1 MPTRHIVWIDWM
13 KALLILFV
21 VLGHSGS
28 VLSGAIYLFH
38 VPAFFFIS
46 GYLCDYSKPNQGTLN
61 HNRYLIFAILIY
73 NIVFIIINALIVSQ
87 LGISIM
93 RSKMD
98 CNSQELILHP
108 ILGITWCYYKN
119 NPFTIPLCSQ
129 FWFVWVLIIMKFAY
143 RFIALKSS
151 RYRLIICLLCILYTT
166 IISHL
171 HIETFFYIDRTIC
184 AFPFFI
190 LGNMFSTKYIYS
202 ANKIPNNTFNQKL
215 INLLLSL
222 ALVLLMCSIGYFI
235 NQSSVDMFLFELG
248 NSIIV
253 YYLMAVIGTYAL
265 ILFCQILPQNLII
278 EQISI
283 GTFLIL
289 AMHLILIRQLIQ
301 INIIQWD
308 KSRLLELAIILII
321 CIPLIIFSKKYLPIL
336 LGKNK

>member
-1 MPTRHIVWIDWM
+1 
-13 KALLILFV
+13 
-21 VLGHSGS
+21 
-28 VLSGAIYLFH
+28 
-38 VPAFFFIS
+38 
-46 GYLCDYSKPNQGTLN
+46 
-61 HNRYLIFAILIY
+61 
-73 NIVFIIINALIVSQ
+73 
-87 LGISIM
+87 
-93 RSKMD
+93 
-98 CNSQELILHP
+98 
-108 ILGITWCYYKN
+108 
-119 NPFTIPLCSQ
+119 
-129 FWFVWVLIIMKFAY
+129 
-143 RFIALKSS
+143 
-151 RYRLIICLLCILYTT
+151 
-166 IISHL
+166 
-171 HIETFFYIDRTIC
+171 
-184 AFPFFI
+184 
-190 LGNMFSTKYIYS
+190 MFSTKYIYS